1 MAPSKFEYF
10 PLLPKELRDQIWW
23 YVLHNT
29 LDRVREGTRVAH
41 FFTLYDSNA
50 YGELAHIPMED
61 LQGPPVPASDNW
73 ILNVGDDPT
82 RPAGNYALAA
92 PRYHPWEEGTWVSSD
107 AFVNTLGWEADGE
120 DRDVAL
126 KWIDRIND
134 PGAHPETD
142 VWLERRVVQQGN
154 KYAKEDGCG
163 PVAGGRKVINR
174 SHQPTTARY
183 ISRARTRLLPIYPFD
198 DLVVIQPLLDPRSLD
213 FVGALVRHVDGGGPD
228 DADRRGDVKLW
239 FIDYRIRFREGA
251 LLDEEHWGFN
261 RRRAFRDDRCYYVE
275 VRKWQED
282 VWYYGE
288 KEEGFGPGESRYFGL
303 LGATMGVLGCLRF
316 EDVEDIGYEEGD
328 EYRRTCPLRLNA
340 RVKHRVDWDEE
351 AGGVEMGVQEGGE
364 EGEGVEED
372 GAEEEAVSSG
382 AQKVC
387 LKDAPAY
394 GRE

>member
-1 MAPSKFEYF
+1 
-10 PLLPKELRDQIWW
+10 
-23 YVLHNT
+23 
-29 LDRVREGTRVAH
+29 
-41 FFTLYDSNA
+41 
-50 YGELAHIPMED
+50 
-61 LQGPPVPASDNW
+61 
-73 ILNVGDDPT
+73 
-82 RPAGNYALAA
+82 
-92 PRYHPWEEGTWVSSD
+92 VSSD

-120 DRDVAL
+120 ARDVAL

-134 PGAHPETD
+134 PGAHPESD

-174 SHQPTTARY
+174 SHQPTTVRY

-213 FVGALVRHVDGGGPD
+213 FEEAVATVFRLGQRNVAIEFDPSWGYPTSFNEALFGGGVSAFFAVPRRTRGAGQQRGEAEARRDFLGALVRHVDGGGPD

-316 EDVEDIGYEEGD
+316 EDVEDIGYEEWD